1 MSESTGKRQSEIDK
15 DLQDECD
22 QTKRQKNEIQSTIC
36 SANQTA
42 NQINYARTEYIPY
55 VDKYNKC
62 KTGN

>member
-36 SANQTA
+36 SAN
-42 NQINYARTEYIPY
+42 
-55 VDKYNKC
+55 
-62 KTGN
+62 